1 MFVLSLVKKH
11 YRLQFYMVCISQV
24 TLSPTAYYPPP
35 RTALFIHPTA
45 DSPFIL
51 PLGEASEICPWA
63 LIVLC
68 L

>member
-24 TLSPTAYYPPP
+24 TLSPTASYPPELLSSSILLL
-35 RTALFIHPTA
+35 TSLLFCP
-45 DSPFIL
+45 
-51 PLGEASEICPWA
+51 SEK
-63 LIVLC
+63 VLKSAPG